1 MGLEGR
7 HGFEIQWTTT
17 HHSALPQ
24 VYLSRSPCMS
34 AFIGPLVCALN
45 VLLLPRT
52 MLQGG
57 EDADLIQDDEGD
69 DDF

>member
-1 MGLEGR
+1 
-7 HGFEIQWTTT
+7 
-17 HHSALPQ
+17 
-24 VYLSRSPCMS
+24 MS

-45 VLLLPRT
+45 VLLLLLPRT
-52 MLQGG
+52 VSQGG